1 MPGVNEINAARQR
14 GADIRARVDQ
24 ELLDQQLLHADQQPG
39 PNQPP
44 PVLPAQVTTGL
55 GRLFAEAF
63 GNDGRAPA
71 AIQPIIS
78 VRCAVVFTLV
88 HYF

>member
-55 GRLFAEAF
+55 GRWSLLLYV
-63 GNDGRAPA
+63 APF
-71 AIQPIIS
+71 
-78 VRCAVVFTLV
+78 VFTRV
-88 HYF
+88 HYFLLCA